1 MAIIRHEE
9 RTQSEFLDRVPLG
22 KIREPLA
29 GTLGSVSSLLRNS
42 TVGVALFDGNLH
54 CRAFNG
60 AIRRMI
66 GVSQKR
72 PIGKQLHQVFPDGAP
87 KLEIA
92 FRQVWA
98 TGNSVSNL
106 ELTAPL
112 PAEVGPRRWVMNFY
126 PITDESGQVRLV
138 AITLCEVTKGRYVE
152 LKLSRLRDKFQSN
165 VLRQPNLLEEEFAS
179 MSVKTF
185 ELVNRSVALL
195 KSSLSLRFYTSETRL
210 EAALVRHALHMAGN
224 RLCDPAVSNTLTGCD
239 SHADEAISPDPQP
252 DTQNDT
258 DPDEGRPSPRERQ
271 VICFL
276 ADGKS
281 NKEIGFILDIS
292 TRTVECYRARIM
304 VKLDLHSTA
313 ALVRYAIRHHIV
325 EA

>member
-1 MAIIRHEE
+1 MASIRHGE
-9 RTQSEFLDRVPLG
+9 RIQSEFLDRVPVSR
-22 KIREPLA
+22 IREPLA
-29 GTLGSVSSLLRNS
+29 GTLSSLSRLLRNS
-42 TVGVALFDGNLH
+42 TIGVALFDRNLH

-60 AIRRMI
+60 ALRRMI

-72 PIGKQLHQVFPDGAP
+72 PIGKQLHQVFPGEAP

-92 FRQVWA
+92 FRRVWA
-98 TGNSVSNL
+98 TGNSVSDL
-106 ELTAPL
+106 ELTAQL
-112 PAEVGPRRWVMNFY
+112 PAGTDPRRWVSNFY

-138 AITLCEVTKGRYVE
+138 ATTLCEVTKGRCVE
-152 LKLSRLRDKFQSN
+152 LRLSRLRDKFQTN
-165 VLRQPNLLEEEFAS
+165 VLLQPNLLEEEFAR
-179 MSVKTF
+179 MSVQTF

-195 KSSLSLRFYTSETRL
+195 KSSLSLRFYNSETRL
-210 EAALVRHALHMAGN
+210 EAALVRHALHMSAN
-224 RLCDPAVSNTLTGCD
+224 RVSEPAFSGIPPQSD
-239 SHADEAISPDPQP
+239 SATETESSLSTPNG
-252 DTQNDT
+252 NDT
-258 DPDEGRPSPRERQ
+258 DPYAGRPSPRERQ
-271 VICFL
+271 VLCFL

>member
-1 MAIIRHEE
+1 LAFIRHEE
-9 RTQSEFLDRVPLG
+9 RTQSEFLERVPLG

-42 TVGVALFDGNLH
+42 TVGVALFDRNLH

-60 AIRRMI
+60 ALRRMI

-72 PIGKQLHQVFPDGAP
+72 PIGKQLHQIFPDEAP

-112 PAEVGPRRWVMNFY
+112 PAEAGPRRWVINFY

-165 VLRQPNLLEEEFAS
+165 ILRQPNLLEEEFAR
-179 MSVKTF
+179 MSVQTF

-210 EAALVRHALHMAGN
+210 EAALVRHALHMTGN
-224 RLCDPAVSNTLTGCD
+224 RVSEPAFSGIPPQSDSGTDPES
-239 SHADEAISPDPQP
+239 SPGTPND
-252 DTQNDT
+252 NDT
-258 DPDEGRPSPRERQ
+258 DPYPGRPSPRERQ
-271 VICFL
+271 VLCFL

-304 VKLDLHSTA
+304 DKLDLHSTA
-313 ALVRYAIRHHIV
+313 ELVRYAIRHHIV

>member
-1 MAIIRHEE
+1 MAFIRHEE
-9 RTQSEFLDRVPLG
+9 RTQSEFLERVPLG

-42 TVGVALFDGNLH
+42 TVGVALFDRNLH

-60 AIRRMI
+60 ALRRMI

-72 PIGKQLHQVFPDGAP
+72 PIGKQLHQIFPDEAP

-112 PAEVGPRRWVMNFY
+112 PAEAGPRRWVINFY

-165 VLRQPNLLEEEFAS
+165 ILRQPNLLEEEFAR
-179 MSVKTF
+179 MSVQTF

-210 EAALVRHALHMAGN
+210 EAALVRHALHMTGN
-224 RLCDPAVSNTLTGCD
+224 RVSEPAFSGIPPQSD
-239 SHADEAISPDPQP
+239 SGTVGTCTSAYSTPR
-252 DTQNDT
+252 TS
-258 DPDEGRPSPRERQ
+258 SPRSGNR
-271 VICFL
+271 
-276 ADGKS
+276 
-281 NKEIGFILDIS
+281 
-292 TRTVECYRARIM
+292 
-304 VKLDLHSTA
+304 
-313 ALVRYAIRHHIV
+313 
-325 EA
+325 